1 MTYDTNRDTVTVD
14 GATFD
19 VQRTENV
26 NDMTPLLLTV
36 EEFPEVAVEVFVEM
50 EPGFGDPLDASNV
63 GIMLCAH
70 RNYDLG
76 HEQIGRHGLNTEG
89 ECPDCDGT
97 GNERQDVTPMLVD
110 CEACEGSGERVLD
123 TYEYLRIERGARVI
137 LPLALID
144 HSGLS
149 MWVGSGAHPHD
160 PGGWD
165 SGQVGV
171 IFDTPAGVSECIGDD
186 ATDEQIEAAL
196 RGEVEVYDQYL
207 RGDVFLID
215 GLLHGGRQDTVGG
228 VLGVEHATN
237 MAFEFLVDVIEDAI
251 KERAERAEWA
261 ARDVLTA

>member
-36 EEFPEVAVEVFVEM
+36 EEFPEVTVEVFVEM
-50 EPGFGDPLDASNV
+50 EPGFGDPRDDSNV
-63 GIMLCAH
+63 GTMLCAH

-149 MWVGSGAHPHD
+149 MWVGAHPHD

-186 ATDEQIEAAL
+186 ATDEQIEDAL

-237 MAFEFLVDVIEDAI
+237 MAFEFLTETIEDAI